1 MKKFE
6 SFCKSL
12 DVLKTVDFEIVEIN
26 EIYRMGVIALY
37 WQTFELAWKAMKS
50 VLQLHGVDGA
60 KNGSPREVIKLGF
73 AFGFVDDEASWLA
86 MLRDRN
92 TSAHKYNEDMAEL
105 VLERIQI

>member
-1 MKKFE
+1 M
-6 SFCKSL
+6 
-12 DVLKTVDFEIVEIN
+12 
-26 EIYRMGVIALY
+26 Y

-60 KNGSPREVIKLGF
+60 KNDSPREVIKLGF

-92 TSAHKYNEDMAEL
+92 TSAHEYNEEMAEL
-105 VLERIQI
+105 VLERIQIQYISTLEQLRITLAVKIAEAEETPE